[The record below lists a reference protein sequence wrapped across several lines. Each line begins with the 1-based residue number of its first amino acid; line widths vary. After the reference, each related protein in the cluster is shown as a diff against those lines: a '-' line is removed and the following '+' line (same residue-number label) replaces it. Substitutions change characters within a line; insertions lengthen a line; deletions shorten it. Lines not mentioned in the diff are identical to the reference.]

1 MKLSTKSRYAVL
13 AMLDLAYYGQK
24 ELPTS
29 LSEISNRQDISL
41 SYLEQLFSMLKK
53 NNLVGSLKGPG
64 GGYFLAKDSNTIY
77 ISEIIDAVEEKMETT
92 SCNGKANC
100 NNSRDSSFSN
110 VNLEWQA
117 ALFHNKYLRCTGF
130 RNSGFFNSCLMI
142 FIASSNS

>member
-53 NNLVGSLKGPG
+53 NNLVGSLEGPG

-77 ISEIIDAVEEKMETT
+77 TSEIIDAVEEKMETT

-100 NNSRDSSFSN
+100 NNSQQCLSHKLWEDLGSHIRNFLSGVTLSEVIESNDKSFIKFK
-110 VNLEWQA
+110 EYA
-117 ALFHNKYLRCTGF
+117 
-130 RNSGFFNSCLMI
+130 
-142 FIASSNS
+142 

>member
-77 ISEIIDAVEEKMETT
+77 LSLIHI
-92 SCNGKANC
+92 
-100 NNSRDSSFSN
+100 
-110 VNLEWQA
+110 
-117 ALFHNKYLRCTGF
+117 
-130 RNSGFFNSCLMI
+130 
-142 FIASSNS
+142 